1 MVHRQTYEVGKI
13 TTRTKIEQ
21 INHTKKQECDEAEK
35 LITEIAKFTPEQ
47 ILENDDCLFTKI
59 NEMTS
64 SIKATESALEKL
76 AMTAEGLDPDNDVE
90 QSKFEEQA
98 DKVNDVILRGV
109 QARDKLM
116 AQRERRLLIR
126 NSQHGE
132 RVRSPRVSVS
142 ENASTPRRIRHLKIP
157 KFSGDRWQWQNF
169 WTIFEEL
176 IDKTEDSAILKFNE
190 LKNHLDGEAKELIEK
205 YLVTEDNYALAIN
218 LLKERYDDSE
228 ATIAELNDRFK
239 FVKATN
245 TSISEQRKLWDKI
258 HILLQQLDTLGENI
272 DHYMVKDAIVE
283 KFSYDIRK
291 EIYERKYKL
300 SDVNDWTIEQLIYDI
315 EETIKHQEKL
325 RKKLKLKDE
334 ENPKD
339 LQRNKPKKYDE
350 KYKDSKSNFQT
361 KCLFCQGEH
370 FSDSKDKHNASICT
384 SWGESP
390 IKQTENSKQGSKKPN
405 KQTNAATIL
414 KDERDMSDEEIEE
427 RNDEVKVTTTIAK
440 NTAYL
445 PTLKTE
451 VFNNNSKK
459 WEPMSIMIDTG
470 SDTTYVT
477 KELLEKMFLPKLN
490 TTLLKV
496 RTFDDEAP
504 KKGTF

>member
-1 MVHRQTYEVGKI
+1 MLKSGSSWS
-13 TTRTKIEQ
+13 TRTK
-21 INHTKKQECDEAEK
+21 NALLRECDEAEK

-47 ILENDDCLFTKI
+47 ILENDDSLFTKI

-109 QARDKLM
+109 QARDKRM

-126 NSQHGE
+126 NSQHDG
-132 RVRSPRVSVS
+132 RVKSPRVSVS
-142 ENASTPRRIRHLKIP
+142 ENALTPRRIRHLKIP

-176 IDKTEDSAILKFNE
+176 IDTTEDSAILKFNE
-190 LKNHLDGEAKELIEK
+190 LKNHLDGEAKDTRCTVQHTVKELIEK

-228 ATIAELNDRFK
+228 STIAELNDRFK
-239 FVKATN
+239 FAKATN
-245 TSISEQRKLWDKI
+245 TSIREQRKLWDKI

-283 KFSYDIRK
+283 KFIYDIRK

-300 SDVNDWTIEQLIYDI
+300 SDVNYWTIEQLIYDI

-350 KYKDSKSNFQT
+350 K
-361 KCLFCQGEH
+361 
-370 FSDSKDKHNASICT
+370 
-384 SWGESP
+384 
-390 IKQTENSKQGSKKPN
+390 
-405 KQTNAATIL
+405 
-414 KDERDMSDEEIEE
+414 
-427 RNDEVKVTTTIAK
+427 
-440 NTAYL
+440 
-445 PTLKTE
+445 
-451 VFNNNSKK
+451 
-459 WEPMSIMIDTG
+459 
-470 SDTTYVT
+470 
-477 KELLEKMFLPKLN
+477 
-490 TTLLKV
+490 
-496 RTFDDEAP
+496 
-504 KKGTF
+504 

>member
-1 MVHRQTYEVGKI
+1 MVHRRTYEVGKI

-76 AMTAEGLDPDNDVE
+76 AMTAEGLDPDNDIE

-126 NSQHGE
+126 NSQHDG
-132 RVRSPRVSVS
+132 RVQSPRVSVS

-190 LKNHLDGEAKELIEK
+190 LKNHLDGEAMELIEK

-272 DHYMVKDAIVE
+272 DHYMFV
-283 KFSYDIRK
+283 
-291 EIYERKYKL
+291 
-300 SDVNDWTIEQLIYDI
+300 
-315 EETIKHQEKL
+315 
-325 RKKLKLKDE
+325 
-334 ENPKD
+334 
-339 LQRNKPKKYDE
+339 
-350 KYKDSKSNFQT
+350 
-361 KCLFCQGEH
+361 
-370 FSDSKDKHNASICT
+370 
-384 SWGESP
+384 
-390 IKQTENSKQGSKKPN
+390 
-405 KQTNAATIL
+405 
-414 KDERDMSDEEIEE
+414 
-427 RNDEVKVTTTIAK
+427 
-440 NTAYL
+440 
-445 PTLKTE
+445 
-451 VFNNNSKK
+451 
-459 WEPMSIMIDTG
+459 
-470 SDTTYVT
+470 
-477 KELLEKMFLPKLN
+477 
-490 TTLLKV
+490 
-496 RTFDDEAP
+496 
-504 KKGTF
+504 